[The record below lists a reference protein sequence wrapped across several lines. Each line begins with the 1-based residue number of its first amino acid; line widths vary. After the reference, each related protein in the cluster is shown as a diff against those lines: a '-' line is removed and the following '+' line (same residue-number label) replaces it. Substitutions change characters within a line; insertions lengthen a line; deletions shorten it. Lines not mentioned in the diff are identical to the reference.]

1 MLAPEGRLIVYFLS
15 LGVITLHLIYGVDVW
30 PLWLLVA
37 ASIGFYRDPR
47 RKTPSAPLGVIA
59 PADGTISQI
68 DNCEDKF
75 LKREA
80 LCISLHMHW
89 YGAFTLR
96 GVTEGKVMQHWLH
109 RSQYSQPG
117 RIQHVIW
124 IQTDEKDDIVV
135 TLHAGLWFSRMQCYV
150 ASGERIG
157 QGKRCGFIPLGTQID
172 VYLPKRSRTT
182 HKVGDRVLA
191 GNDLL
196 GELIH

>member
-1 MLAPEGRLIVYFLS
+1 MLAPEGRLIIYLLS
-15 LGVITLHLIYGVDVW
+15 LAVIILHLIYGLMVW
-30 PLWLLVA
+30 PLWLIIAIL
-37 ASIGFYRDPR
+37 IWLYRDPQ
-47 RKTPSAPLGVIA
+47 RKTPSVPLGIIV
-59 PADGTISQI
+59 PADGTII
-68 DNCEDKF
+68 GVENMEDKF

-80 LCISLHMHW
+80 LCISLRMNW

-124 IQTDEKDDIVV
+124 IQTDEQDDVVV
-135 TLHAGLWFSRMQCYV
+135 TLHAGMWFSRMHCYV

-157 QGKRCGFIPLGTQID
+157 QGKRCGFIPLGTKID

-191 GNDLL
+191 GCDLL

>member
-1 MLAPEGRLIVYFLS
+1 MLAPEGRLIVYL
-15 LGVITLHLIYGVDVW
+15 LTLAVVTLHLIFGLVVW
-30 PLWLLVA
+30 PLWTLIIILVW
-37 ASIGFYRDPR
+37 FYRDPHR
-47 RKTPSAPLGVIA
+47 VTPSAPLGVIV
-59 PADGTISQI
+59 PADGRITSIE
-68 DNCEDKF
+68 NREDKF

-80 LCISLHMHW
+80 LCVSLRMNW
-89 YGAFTLR
+89 YGPFTLR

-109 RSQYSQPG
+109 RSQHVQPG

-124 IQTDEKDDIVV
+124 IQTDEKEDIVV
-135 TLHAGLWFSRMQCYV
+135 TLHAGLWFSRMHCYV

-172 VYLPKRSRTT
+172 VYLPKRAHTA

-191 GNDLL
+191 GSDLL

>member
-1 MLAPEGRLIVYFLS
+1 MLAPEGRLIVYLLS
-15 LGVITLHLIYGVDVW
+15 LAVIILHLIFGLVVW
-30 PLWLLVA
+30 PLWMLVA
-37 ASIGFYRDPR
+37 ILIWLYRDPQ
-47 RKTPSAPLGVIA
+47 RKTPSVPLGIIV

-68 DNCEDKF
+68 ENVEDKF

-80 LCISLHMHW
+80 LCISLRMNRS
-89 YGAFTLR
+89 GPFTLR

-109 RSQYSQPG
+109 RSQYIQPG

-124 IQTDEKDDIVV
+124 IQTDEKDDVVV

-182 HKVGDRVLA
+182 LKVGDRVRA
-191 GNDLL
+191 GSDLL

>member
-1 MLAPEGRLIVYFLS
+1 MLAPEGRLIVYLLS
-15 LGVITLHLIYGVDVW
+15 LAVIILHLIYGLMVW
-30 PLWLLVA
+30 PLWLIVIIFAWL
-37 ASIGFYRDPR
+37 YRDPQ
-47 RKTPSAPLGVIA
+47 RKTPSAPLGIIV
-59 PADGTISQI
+59 PADGTIIGI
-68 DNCEDKF
+68 DNVEDKF

-80 LCISLHMHW
+80 LCISLRMNW

-109 RSQYSQPG
+109 RSQYTQPG

-124 IQTDEKDDIVV
+124 IQTDEQDDVVV
-135 TLHAGLWFSRMQCYV
+135 TLHAGLWFSRMHCYV

-182 HKVGDRVLA
+182 LKVGDRVRA
-191 GNDLL
+191 GSDLL

>member
-1 MLAPEGRLIVYFLS
+1 MLAPEGRLIVYL
-15 LGVITLHLIYGVDVW
+15 LTLAVITLHLIFGWMVW
-30 PLWLLVA
+30 PLWIFVV
-37 ASIGFYRDPR
+37 IFIWFYRDPR
-47 RKTPSAPLGVIA
+47 RQTPSAPLGVIV
-59 PADGTISQI
+59 PADGRII
-68 DNCEDKF
+68 RIENVEDKF

-80 LCISLHMHW
+80 LCVSLRMKW
-89 YGAFTLR
+89 YGPFTLR

-109 RSQYSQPG
+109 RSQQTQPG
-117 RIQHVIW
+117 RLQHVIW

-135 TLHAGLWFSRMQCYV
+135 TLHAGLWFSRMHCYV

-172 VYLPKRSRTT
+172 VYLPKRARTA

-191 GNDLL
+191 GSELL